1 MNKTLTTILSIIIV
15 LLSVV
20 SGFFAWQNQ
29 RLVKNIRLAMPT
41 PTAIPSP
48 NPVPTP
54 TPDEKAS
61 WKEYADEKLKLT
73 FKAPF
78 EMNVKVID
86 NLITIQ
92 NYPFGAPPPNNYYK
106 ATIIVAD
113 GVIDKITTLKGD
125 KTITDQIIATFIW
138 QN

>member
-1 MNKTLTTILSIIIV
+1 MNKTLTTILSAIII

-29 RLVKNIRLAMPT
+29 RLVKQIRANLPTPT
-41 PTAIPSP
+41 PTATITPSP
-48 NPVPTP
+48 SPI
-54 TPDEKAS
+54 PDPYAS
-61 WKEYADEKLKLT
+61 WKEYTDEKLKLT

-78 EMNVKVID
+78 EMNVKVVD

-92 NYPFGAPPPNNYYK
+92 DYPFGAPPPDNYYK
-106 ATIIVAD
+106 ATIVVAD

-125 KTITDQIIATFIW
+125 KTITDQIMATFIW